1 MFLYLYSIKKR
12 YEMAGKKK
20 TYRIKRLSEKEFKNS
35 FGTEE
40 QCIEAF
46 EKLRWGENIQSP
58 FTGSYNVA
66 RRKKPG
72 TYRDRTIE
80 RNFSIKTGTFM
91 EKSNLPLSL
100 WFKAVYYYCIE
111 TNGISSY
118 KLAEL
123 VGVTQATA
131 WFMHARIDT
140 CIEQP
145 DSFLLTE
152 EISADECYIGGID
165 KWRHSK
171 EKEYMNLGTK
181 TDYKSAVVGLWKNDG
196 SFVWAKIVSDV
207 TSEMVAEEVAPK
219 LAKGCKLY
227 TDETDIYNIL
237 TNDLHL
243 TKVCHSEGIFSID
256 GCSSNGI
263 EGFWHHLKREISGTY
278 ISVSEYHLQRYID
291 EKVFQQNTRKM
302 NRIDKIYA
310 LLSNLGRP
318 LTLDN
323 LRQPGRKG
331 KEIVVDGRIIMRKP
345 CGRMRRQIM

>member
-1 MFLYLYSIKKR
+1 M
-12 YEMAGKKK
+12 
-20 TYRIKRLSEKEFKNS
+20 
-35 FGTEE
+35 
-40 QCIEAF
+40 CI
-46 EKLRWGENIQSP
+46 
-58 FTGSYNVA
+58 
-66 RRKKPG
+66 
-72 TYRDRTIE
+72 RD
-80 RNFSIKTGTFM
+80 S
-91 EKSNLPLSL
+91 
-100 WFKAVYYYCIE
+100 YYCIE

-219 LAKGCKLY
+219 LDKGCKLY

-237 TNDLHL
+237 KDDLHL

-310 LLSNLGRP
+310 LLSKLGRP
-318 LTLDN
+318 LTLDD

-331 KEIVVDGRIIMRKP
+331 KEIVFDGRVVMRKP